1 MTDLAHRSGTPPR
14 PWRVLCIGTAAGD
27 LSALAALVSSVLP
40 DAAVDELDLR
50 TVSSMPEADLL
61 VLASDGGER
70 AAEVLL
76 AVRARGGS
84 APAIVLGPTLPATE
98 VASLG
103 DVTSVDEPSLHA
115 ALPNALSR
123 IAARWSQQDG
133 DPRLARLWE
142 SVTDVRRL
150 IAAGRIARRVKHDIN
165 NPLAALLAEAQ
176 LLELEDLA
184 DEARESVTRMVDL
197 TRRVIDLSRHLEGPK
212 EE

>member
-1 MTDLAHRSGTPPR
+1 MTDLAQRSGTPPR
-14 PWRVLCIGTAAGD
+14 SWRVLCIGSAAGD
-27 LSALAALVSSVLP
+27 LAALAALVSSVLP
-40 DAAVDELDLR
+40 NATVDELDLR
-50 TVSSMPEADLL
+50 TVSSMPDADLL
-61 VLASDGGER
+61 VLVSDGSAR
-70 AAEVLL
+70 AAEALL

-84 APAIVLGPTLPATE
+84 APAIVLGPPLPAHE

-103 DVTSVDEPSLHA
+103 DVTCADEPSLHA
-115 ALPNALSR
+115 ALPNALAR

-133 DPRLARLWE
+133 DPHLAQLWE
-142 SVTDVRRL
+142 SVTGVRRL

-197 TRRVIDLSRHLEGPK
+197 TRRVIDLSRQLEGPK